1 MPVLESIICCIF
13 IQSTMDGIGF
23 NMVASGS
30 AGNCSL
36 IWDSDDLIIIDMG
49 ISRKRLN
56 KRIEELKIVPSQ
68 KSLFISHEHSDH
80 CSGVKNLKTKPEFD
94 IYTREM
100 TGYAAGLRD
109 FYRINGETVI
119 GNFRIKAINI
129 SHDASD
135 PVGYVVESS
144 RMKIS
149 VISDLGVASPDLL
162 EFIKGSHILALESN
176 HDEEMLRNGP
186 YPTSLKNRILGRF
199 GHLSNDQTADVLEKV
214 VLQDTRIVLTHLSQK
229 NNMPDLALEK
239 ARTRLADKHIPYK
252 SLECATQ
259 ENGSSLYFLEI

>member
-1 MPVLESIICCIF
+1 
-13 IQSTMDGIGF
+13 MDGIGF

-36 IWDSDDLIIIDMG
+36 IWDREDLLIIDMG

-56 KRIEELKIVPSQ
+56 RRIEELRVARSQ

-80 CSGVKNLKTKPEFD
+80 CSGVKNLKTKPDFD

-119 GNFRIKAINI
+119 GNFRIRAINV

-144 RMKIS
+144 RTKIS
-149 VISDLGVASPDLL
+149 VVSDLGVVSPELL
-162 EFIKGSHILALESN
+162 EYIEGSDILALESN

-186 YPTSLKNRILGRF
+186 YPVSLKNRISGRF

-214 VLQDTRIVLTHLSQK
+214 VQPDTRIVLTHLSQK
-229 NNMPDLALEK
+229 NNLPDLALEK
-239 ARTRLADKHIPYK
+239 ARTRLADKQILYR

>member
-1 MPVLESIICCIF
+1 ME
-13 IQSTMDGIGF
+13 GIGF

-36 IWDSDDLIIIDMG
+36 VWDHDDLLIIDMG
-49 ISRKRLN
+49 ISRKRLR
-56 KRIEELKIVPSQ
+56 KRLEDLHVDPPQ

-80 CSGVKNLKTKPEFD
+80 CSGVKNLKTRPDFD

-100 TGYAAGLRD
+100 TGYAAGIGD

-119 GNFRIKAINI
+119 GNFRVRAINI

-135 PVGYVVESS
+135 PVGYVIESS
-144 RMKIS
+144 GIKIS
-149 VISDLGVASPDLL
+149 VISDLGTVSG
-162 EFIKGSHILALESN
+162 EVMECIKGSDIMALESN
-176 HDEEMLRNGP
+176 HDEDMLKNGP
-186 YPTSLKNRILGRF
+186 YPISLKNRIAGRF
-199 GHLSNDQTADVLEKV
+199 GHLSNSQTADVLEKV
-214 VLQDTRIVLTHLSQK
+214 IKPETRIILTHLSQK
-229 NNMPDLALEK
+229 NNLPELAIEQSE
-239 ARTRLADKHIPYK
+239 TRLKNRQIPYR